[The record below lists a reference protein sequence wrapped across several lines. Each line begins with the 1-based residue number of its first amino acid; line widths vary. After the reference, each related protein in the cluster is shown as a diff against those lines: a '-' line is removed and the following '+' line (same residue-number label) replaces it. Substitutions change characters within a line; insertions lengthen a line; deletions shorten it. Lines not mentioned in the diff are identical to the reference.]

1 MPRLHV
7 HNISLAFGLEA
18 TASGI
23 VAERFVLGIS
33 GLAVTGT
40 LPHNHFVDGRYPFFR
55 RRLCDLA
62 LRRRCVLGTILG
74 TAFVDVLLTGL
85 ITLNAA
91 HFILGTSSSALP
103 GRKTDPDQSSFKEM
117 DTVFKILKTAA
128 TAAVAV
134 AVFATSA
141 LSAGIDGAPAPFD
154 KKTVNIA
161 VVSFLGSGDW
171 LQAFE
176 AGVKQ
181 QADALGINLTVS
193 QARNDNDVQ
202 RSLVEQAIN
211 LGVDG
216 IIINNGRPETL
227 KDVTQEALDK
237 GIKVVAYDVNLDN
250 PQIPQIEQSDKD
262 MAKLVLD
269 QAIKDKGDGFTGGAV
284 YVAGFAPL
292 DRRYAVWQD
301 FIVKHNLK
309 EKAVWGVVN
318 DTVPA
323 SVADQTKAVLRAN
336 PDISVIFTPWDE
348 FAKGAKLAIDELGLS
363 SKVKIYGV
371 DISTADIQ
379 LITEPDSAWAA
390 TAATNAAVVGE
401 VSVRAVSLA
410 IAGQFPGRSVLLQP
424 TLITRDDLIGNKIGT
439 IEELQQKFPAFLKSD
454 AATAE
459 WIPAAKN

>member
-1 MPRLHV
+1 MIKLFTTIASAV
-7 HNISLAFGLEA
+7 VAGSLFV
-18 TASGI
+18 TAAS
-23 VAERFVLGIS
+23 AA
-33 GLAVTGT
+33 GLA
-40 LPHNHFVDGRYPFFR
+40 
-55 RRLCDLA
+55 
-62 LRRRCVLGTILG
+62 
-74 TAFVDVLLTGL
+74 
-85 ITLNAA
+85 
-91 HFILGTSSSALP
+91 
-103 GRKTDPDQSSFKEM
+103 
-117 DTVFKILKTAA
+117 
-128 TAAVAV
+128 
-134 AVFATSA
+134 
-141 LSAGIDGAPAPFD
+141 GAPAPFD
-154 KKTVNIA
+154 KRTVNIA

-176 AGVKQ
+176 AGVKR
-181 QADALGINLTVS
+181 QADSLGVNLTVS
-193 QARNDNDVQ
+193 QARNDNDTQ
-202 RSLVEQAIN
+202 RNLVEQAIN

-216 IIINNGRPETL
+216 IIINNGRPEVL
-227 KDVTQEALDK
+227 KDVAQKALDK

-250 PQIPQIEQSDKD
+250 PQIPQVEQSDKD
-262 MAKLVLD
+262 MARLVLE
-269 QAIKDKGDGFTGGAV
+269 QAVKDKGDGFTGGAV

-292 DRRYAVWQD
+292 DRRYAVWKD
-301 FIVKHNLK
+301 VVAKHNLK

-363 SKVKIYGV
+363 GQVKIYGV
-371 DISTADIQ
+371 DTSTADIQ
-379 LITEPDSAWAA
+379 LMTEPDSAWVA

-424 TLITRDDLIGNKIGT
+424 TLITRDDLVNNKIGT

-454 AATAE
+454 AATAA

>member
-1 MPRLHV
+1 MIKTLR
-7 HNISLAFGLEA
+7 
-18 TASGI
+18 T
-23 VAERFVLGIS
+23 LG
-33 GLAVTGT
+33 A
-40 LPHNHFVDGRYPFFR
+40 
-55 RRLCDLA
+55 
-62 LRRRCVLGTILG
+62 
-74 TAFVDVLLTGL
+74 VLLAGSIFT
-85 ITLNAA
+85 THA
-91 HFILGTSSSALP
+91 SA
-103 GRKTDPDQSSFKEM
+103 
-117 DTVFKILKTAA
+117 
-128 TAAVAV
+128 
-134 AVFATSA
+134 
-141 LSAGIDGAPAPFD
+141 AGIAGAPAPFD

-161 VVSFLGSGDW
+161 VVSYLGGGDW

-176 AGVKQ
+176 AGVKR

-193 QARNDNDVQ
+193 QARNDNDAE
-202 RSLVEQAIN
+202 RALIEQAIN
-211 LGVDG
+211 LKVDG
-216 IIINNGRPETL
+216 IIINNGRPEVL
-227 KDVTQEALDK
+227 QDVAQKALDA

-250 PQIPQIEQSDKD
+250 PNIPQIEQSDAD

-269 QAIKDKGDGFTGGAV
+269 QAVKDKGDGFTGGAI

-292 DRRYAVWQD
+292 DRRYAVWKD
-301 FIVKHNLK
+301 YVAKHNLK

-379 LITEPDSAWAA
+379 LMIEPESAWVA

-410 IAGQFPGRSVLLQP
+410 IAGQNPGRSVLLKP
-424 TLITRDDLIGNKIGT
+424 TLITRDDLVNGKIGS

-454 AATAE
+454 AATAA
-459 WIPAAKN
+459 WIPSVAK